1 MNEKLKEKLK
11 EKISESLSSVL
22 PITAIVLLMSF
33 TVTPM
38 PVGTLIL
45 FLLGAFLLI
54 VGMGFFSLGVD
65 MAMLPI
71 GEGIGVEI
79 TKTKRIGIALLGC
92 LITGCIVTIAEPD
105 LQVLANQVPA
115 VPNMTL
121 VLVVSAGVGFFL
133 MVALLRI
140 LFRIR
145 LSHMLIGFYAVV
157 FLLAVFAPA
166 EFIAVAFDSGGV
178 TTGPITVPFIMALG
192 IGMAMLR
199 SDKDSHDDSFGL
211 VALCSIGPILAVLLL
226 SLFYDISAAEV
237 TPVQI
242 PEILTTQ
249 DASLQFAAGLPA
261 YIKEVLVALLPVLL
275 LFLAFQF
282 LTRRF
287 RGNSL
292 ARVMVGLAYTYI
304 GLVTFLTGVN
314 VGFMPAG
321 NYIGRLLATSG
332 HEWLLVPLG
341 MLIGYFL
348 VSAEPAVHVLTKQ
361 VEEISNG
368 AISAKSLY
376 KALSLGMC
384 CSVGLAMLRLLTGI
398 SIFWFLVPGYAI
410 ALVMTFFVP
419 RIFTAIAFDSG
430 GVASG
435 PMTATFLLPFAMGA
449 CEGLGGNILTDAFG
463 IVAMVAMTPL
473 IAIQILSFVYKRRM
487 QTQAEGGRSLD
498 ELAENIIY
506 YEEDF

>member
-1 MNEKLKEKLK
+1 MNEKLREKLM
-11 EKISESLSSVL
+11 ESLTSVL
-22 PITAIVLLMSF
+22 PITGIVLLMSF
-33 TVTPM
+33 TITPM
-38 PVGTLIL
+38 PVGTLLL
-45 FLLGAFLLI
+45 FLAGAFLLI

-79 TKTKRIGIALLGC
+79 TKTKRVGIALFAC
-92 LITGCIVTIAEPD
+92 LLTGCIVTIAEPD
-105 LQVLANQVPA
+105 LQVLANQVPS

-121 VLVVSAGVGFFL
+121 VLVVAAGVGFFL
-133 MVALLRI
+133 MVAMLRI
-140 LFRIR
+140 LFRVR
-145 LSHMLIGFYAVV
+145 LSYMLIGFYALV
-157 FLLAVFAPA
+157 FLLAAFTPP
-166 EFIAVAFDSGGV
+166 EFTAVAFDSGGV

-211 VALCSIGPILAVLLL
+211 VALCSIGPILSVLAL
-226 SLFYDISAAEV
+226 SLFYDLSSAEV
-237 TPVQI
+237 AAVEI
-242 PEILTTQ
+242 PEILTTL
-249 DASLQFAAGLPA
+249 DASTSFAAGLPA
-261 YIKEVLVALLPVLL
+261 YIQEVFVALLPIAVLVLL
-275 LFLAFQF
+275 FQL

-292 ARVMVGLAYTYI
+292 VRVVVGIGYTYI

-321 NYIGRLLATSG
+321 NYIGKLLATSG

-376 KALSLGMC
+376 KTLSLGMC
-384 CSVGLAMLRLLTGI
+384 CSVGLAMLRILTGI
-398 SIFWFLVPGYAI
+398 PIIWFLAPGYAI
-410 ALVMTFFVP
+410 ALILTFFVP

-449 CEGLGGNILTDAFG
+449 CQGLGGNILTDAFG

-473 IAIQILSFVYKRRM
+473 IAIQALSFVYKRRM
-487 QTQAEGGRSLD
+487 LSQKDERMSLD
-498 ELAENIIY
+498 ALADAVIY
-506 YEEDF
+506 YEEVW